1 MKPLTC
7 CLLLACLT
15 FLPFACGSAWATDA
29 QSQPEAVP
37 LGSVEVSA
45 TPIPEHQGSVPQT
58 IDVITHAQL
67 VALGAK
73 DLRSALSLAAGV
85 NIAPGGDGGPAS
97 AIPEFQGLV
106 EFDAFLLLV
115 DGVPVNGAFNP
126 NLASVDLNNV
136 DRIEII
142 HGSAPVKYGA
152 TSFVGIINIIH
163 RKAGAPGG
171 DVAASYGSYGSSS
184 VSVAKPISS
193 DGPVLQSIAAD
204 FTQQNFSD
212 PRTSY
217 SRSHMLY
224 RSTVD
229 TGSGEFHL
237 DLDGMILDQKPA
249 SPRALPDGANALST
263 LVPTDANDNPS
274 DAKMDQN
281 RVNLVIGY
289 DTNLDWGVWSTT
301 LANTFTHNSNIR
313 GFIRSD
319 QLTDNGIAN
328 SDGFNQTQDYTD
340 IYFDSHVTF
349 SPSQNLQV
357 ATGFSYLYGAGQ
369 EQSANFEYFIAPDG
383 SNPPA
388 STSVPVDEY
397 TTQQDTRRFF
407 GLYVQSD
414 WTFAPR
420 WDFNL
425 GLQLNHD
432 VESLGATLTPTDPNL
447 TPQSG
452 GDNRSD
458 TRFSGLAALGYTAWQ
473 DGADNT
479 VIYGNYRN
487 TFKPAANDFGPE
499 YTPTILEPET
509 AQAYE
514 MGLKGSLLQ
523 GRLDWQSSAYL
534 TNMNNTVIST
544 DVNGLP
550 GTANGGQNRYKG
562 IELSVDWHLSNDWR
576 WQVAYSYHDATYRNF
591 INITPK
597 GLVQDAGNR
606 LEMSPL
612 DLFSTGIFYMPAQG
626 WMGSVVVH
634 YVGSRYFDPE
644 NTVMTPAYTTYDAGI
659 GYQFNKW
666 TLRLDGRNLNNQ
678 RPPISNSELGN
689 SQSYILPVRYIE
701 LSASFQI

>member
-1 MKPLTC
+1 MKSVTYGLF
-7 CLLLACLT
+7 LACVTLSLFT
-15 FLPFACGSAWATDA
+15 FNSAQADT

-37 LGSVEVSA
+37 LGSVEVTA
-45 TPIPEHQGSVPQT
+45 TPIPEHQRSVPQT
-58 IDVITHAQL
+58 IQVITHAQL
-67 VALGAK
+67 VALGAT

-115 DGVPVNGAFNP
+115 DGVPVGGAFNP
-126 NLASVDLNNV
+126 NLASVDMNDV
-136 DRIEII
+136 DRIEVI

-152 TSFVGIINIIH
+152 TSFVGVINIIH

-171 DVAASYGSYGSSS
+171 NVSASYGSYGSSS
-184 VSVAKPISS
+184 VSVATPISS
-193 DGPVLQSIAAD
+193 SGPVQQSVAAD
-204 FTQQNFSD
+204 FTQQNFND

-224 RSTVD
+224 RSAVD

-237 DLDGMILDQKPA
+237 DLDGLVLDASPA
-249 SPRALPDGANALST
+249 SPRPLPDGANALSP

-281 RVNLVIGY
+281 RVNLVVGY
-289 DTNLDWGVWSTT
+289 DTDLDWGVWSTT

-319 QLTDNGIAN
+319 QLTNDGTPNA
-328 SDGFNQTQDYTD
+328 DGFNQTQDFTD

-349 SPSQNLQV
+349 SPAQNLQM
-357 ATGFSYLYGAGQ
+357 ATGFSYLYGYGQ
-369 EQSANFEYFIAPDG
+369 EQSANFAYFIAPDG
-383 SNPPA
+383 SNPPS

-397 TTQQDTRRFF
+397 TTQQDTRRYF

-420 WDFNL
+420 WDFNF

-432 VESLGATLTPTDPNL
+432 VESLSATQTPTDPSL
-447 TPQSG
+447 TPQMGS
-452 GDNRSD
+452 DDRSD
-458 TRFSGLAALGYTAWQ
+458 TRFTGIMALGYTVWQ
-473 DGADNT
+473 DGADST

-499 YTPTILEPET
+499 YSPTILEPET

-514 MGLKGSLLQ
+514 MGLKGTLLQ
-523 GRLDWQSSAYL
+523 GDFDWEASAFW

-550 GTANGGQNRYKG
+550 GIANGGQQRFKG
-562 IELSVDWHLSNDWR
+562 IELSGDWHITNDWR
-576 WQVAYSYHDATYRNF
+576 WQSAFSYHDATYRNF
-591 INITPK
+591 INITPS

-606 LEMSPL
+606 LEISPL
-612 DLFSTGIFYMPAQG
+612 YLFSTGIFFMPAQG
-626 WMGSVVVH
+626 WMGSVVVR
-634 YVGSRYFDPE
+634 YVGARYFDPE
-644 NTVMTPAYTTYDAGI
+644 NTVSTPSYVTYDAGI
-659 GYQFNKW
+659 GYQFQKW
-666 TLRLDGRNLNNQ
+666 ALRLDGRNLNDQ
-678 RPPISNSELGN
+678 RPPVSNSELGN
-689 SQSYILPVRYIE
+689 SQSYILPGRFIE
-701 LSASFQI
+701 LSANFQI

>member
-1 MKPLTC
+1 MKNTTYG
-7 CLLLACLT
+7 LLFACLT
-15 FLPFACGSAWATDA
+15 IIPCTCDNAWADA
-29 QSQPEAVP
+29 QNQPETVP
-37 LGSVEVSA
+37 LGSVEVTA

-58 IDVITHAQL
+58 IQIITHAQL
-67 VALGAK
+67 MALGAT

-115 DGVPVNGAFNP
+115 DGVPVGGAFDP
-126 NLASVDLNNV
+126 NLASVDMNDV
-136 DRIEII
+136 DRIEVI

-152 TSFVGIINIIH
+152 TSFVGVINIIH
-163 RKAGAPGG
+163 RKAGSPGG
-171 DVAASYGSYGSSS
+171 NATASYGSYGSSS
-184 VSVAKPISS
+184 VSVATPISS
-193 DGPVLQSIAAD
+193 SGPVRQSVAAD

-224 RSTVD
+224 RSAMD
-229 TGSGEFHL
+229 TDSGEFRL
-237 DLDGMILDQKPA
+237 DADGLILDANPA
-249 SPRALPDGANALST
+249 SPRPLPDGASTLSP

-274 DAKMDQN
+274 DAKMNQN
-281 RVNLVIGY
+281 RFSLVIGN

-301 LANTFTHNSNIR
+301 LADTFTHNSNIR

-319 QLTDNGIAN
+319 QLTDYGTPN
-328 SDGFNQTQDYTD
+328 SDGFNQTQDFTE

-349 SPSQNLQV
+349 SPAQDLQM
-357 ATGFSYLYGAGQ
+357 ATGFSYLYGYGE

-383 SNPPA
+383 SNPPP

-397 TTQQDTRRFF
+397 TTQQDTRRYF

-420 WDFNL
+420 WDFNF
-425 GLQLNHD
+425 GLQLNHN
-432 VESLGATLTPTDPNL
+432 VESLSAAQTPTDPSV
-447 TPQSG
+447 TPQAGS
-452 GDNRSD
+452 DARSD
-458 TRFSGLAALGYTAWQ
+458 TRFTGIMALGYTAWQ

-499 YTPTILEPET
+499 YNPSILEPET

-514 MGLKGSLLQ
+514 MGLKGVLLQ
-523 GRLDWQSSAYL
+523 GRFDWEASAFW

-550 GTANGGQNRYKG
+550 GIANGGQQRFKG
-562 IELSVDWHLSNDWR
+562 IELSADWRITDDWR
-576 WQVAYSYHDATYRNF
+576 WQSAYSYHDATYRNF
-591 INITPK
+591 INMTPS

-612 DLFSTGIFYMPAQG
+612 YLFSTGIFYMPAQG
-626 WMGSVVVH
+626 WMGSVVVR
-634 YVGSRYFDPE
+634 YVGARYFDPE
-644 NTVMTPAYTTYDAGI
+644 NTVSTPSYVTYDAGI
-659 GYQFNKW
+659 GYQFQKMD
-666 TLRLDGRNLNNQ
+666 LEARRPQPQ
-678 RPPISNSELGN
+678 R
-689 SQSYILPVRYIE
+689 
-701 LSASFQI
+701 SAVTGLE